1 MEADFWRS
9 RWQNAQLGFHLPFVH
24 PILERYLPGF
34 GLPAGARVFVPLC
47 GKTQDIGWLLAQGYE
62 VVGAE
67 LSELAVGQL
76 FEELGVEPTIDDW
89 EGGRRWRHGG
99 LTVFQGDIFALPA
112 GALGR
117 VDLVYDRAALVA
129 LPEAMRKTYV
139 AQVLTLSG
147 EAPQLL
153 IAFEYDHREMPGP
166 PFPVLPDELQRL
178 YGDAHALTELSR
190 KDVIAH
196 QARFREAGVTR
207 FEEIA
212 WRLEREAVR
221 ALL

>member
-1 MEADFWRS
+1 MKPDFWRS

-24 PILERYLPGF
+24 PILERHLPGF
-34 GLPAGARVFVPLC
+34 ALPAGARVFVPLC
-47 GKTQDIGWLLAQGYE
+47 GKTRDIGWLLAQGHE

-76 FEELGVEPTIDDW
+76 FGELGLEPTIDPW
-89 EGGRRWRHGG
+89 EGGQRWHHGG
-99 LTVFQGDIFALPA
+99 LSVFQGDIFALAP

-139 AQVLTLSG
+139 AKVLSLSG

-153 IAFEYDHREMPGP
+153 ISFEYDPHEMDGP
-166 PFPVLPDELQRL
+166 PFPVLPDELHRL
-178 YGDAHALTELSR
+178 YDGAYTLTELSR

-207 FEEIA
+207 FMEVA
-212 WRLEREAVR
+212 WRLERVEAAV
-221 ALL
+221 